1 MPEKNHEYIRIK
13 GLCVRVCVYFRFH
26 FHLPELGGCF
36 VQSIQVWL
44 WDCAFLYLYL
54 FFIYIYMNIYTVYHI
69 STTWVVELWAV
80 LARKFSY
87 NGGILLK

>member
-1 MPEKNHEYIRIK
+1 MCSLFKCGCGIVRFYIYI
-13 GLCVRVCVYFRFH
+13 YIF
-26 FHLPELGGCF
+26 
-36 VQSIQVWL
+36 
-44 WDCAFLYLYL
+44 Y
-54 FFIYIYMNIYTVYHI
+54 IYIYMNIYTVYHI

>member
-1 MPEKNHEYIRIK
+1 MFCAVYSSVVV
-13 GLCVRVCVYFRFH
+13 GLCVFIFIYIF
-26 FHLPELGGCF
+26 
-36 VQSIQVWL
+36 
-44 WDCAFLYLYL
+44 FLY
-54 FFIYIYMNIYTVYHI
+54 IYIYMNIYTVYHI

>member
-1 MPEKNHEYIRIK
+1 
-13 GLCVRVCVYFRFH
+13 
-26 FHLPELGGCF
+26 
-36 VQSIQVWL
+36 
-44 WDCAFLYLYL
+44 
-54 FFIYIYMNIYTVYHI
+54 MNIYTVYHI